1 VVEREH
7 AVCYPTASP
16 GWFTHGVTTTADP
29 TSAVGSR
36 GRLDGFCAAGLVVS
50 AISPVALGA
59 ATPMLLA
66 HHDTLL
72 EALSSSALSIVTGG
86 ALARVGRAALLLVV
100 LAPLCGILLS
110 DVFFWWAGH
119 RWGERM
125 VTAYKAKHPRSVRW
139 IDRTDGWVLR
149 HGARTVAVAYFL
161 PVPNPLLYLSC
172 GTAGM
177 PLVVFLLGDVLGT
190 LLWTGLLVGI
200 GWGVG
205 RDGVD
210 VVNAINHYELLI
222 TAAIVAVLIAVRVR
236 RRRR

>member
-1 VVEREH
+1 MSGI
-7 AVCYPTASP
+7 A
-16 GWFTHGVTTTADP
+16 
-29 TSAVGSR
+29 
-36 GRLDGFCAAGLVVS
+36 
-50 AISPVALGA
+50 PVALSA
-59 ATPMLLA
+59 ATPALLA

-110 DVFFWWAGH
+110 DVFFWWAGQ
-119 RWGERM
+119 RWGERI
-125 VTAYKAKHPRSVRW
+125 VTAYRVKHPRSGRW
-139 IDRTDGWVLR
+139 IDRTDRWVLR
-149 HGARTVAVAYFL
+149 HGVRTVAVAYFL

-205 RDGVD
+205 RDGVR
-210 VVNAINHYELLI
+210 VVNAINHDELLI
-222 TAAIVAVLIAVRVR
+222 TAAVIVVLIGVRLAR
-236 RRRR
+236 RRRT